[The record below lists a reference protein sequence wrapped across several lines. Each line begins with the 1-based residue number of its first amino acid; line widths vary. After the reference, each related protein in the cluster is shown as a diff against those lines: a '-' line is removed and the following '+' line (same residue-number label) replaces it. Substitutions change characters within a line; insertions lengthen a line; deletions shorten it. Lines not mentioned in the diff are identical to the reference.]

1 VISISDHALG
11 ATFQVRVQPSGFPVG
26 GGGFH
31 EVHAAFLDESRTSGH
46 LLERRTGNPDPRA
59 ARTAITGVVGEA
71 LKLSLSA
78 PPLDGRANA
87 ALGEFFSEVFSIP
100 RSAVQVL
107 TGERSRNKV
116 IRIAGRTA
124 AELHQMLRAHFTV

>member
-1 VISISDHALG
+1 VISISDHPLG
-11 ATFQVRVQPSGFPVG
+11 ATFQVRVQP
-26 GGGFH
+26 
-31 EVHAAFLDESRTSGH
+31 
-46 LLERRTGNPDPRA
+46 RA
-59 ARTAITGVVGEA
+59 ARTAITGMMGEA

-87 ALGEFFSEVFSIP
+87 ALEEFLAEVFSVP

-124 AELHQMLRAHFTV
+124 AELQQVLRAHFTV

>member
-1 VISISDHALG
+1 VIAINDHPLG

-31 EVHAAFLDESRTSGH
+31 EVHAAFLDESRIRGH
-46 LLERRTGNPDPRA
+46 FPERRTGNPDPRA
-59 ARTAITGVVGEA
+59 RTAITGTVGDA
-71 LKLSLSA
+71 LKISLLA
-78 PPLDGRANA
+78 PPLDGRANV
-87 ALGEFFSEVFSIP
+87 ALGEFFADVFSVP
-100 RSAVQVL
+100 RSAVQVV

-124 AELHQMLRAHFTV
+124 AELQQMLRTHFIV